1 MAEKDDDGKGTCPDG
16 DVVSLGPDLG
26 GVRPYIRHRPD
37 HTIQAGV
44 ARCVPDGE
52 SLDKEGIYH
61 LRQREGR
68 NEYDVEPVSP
78 STARSGP
85 AKVTSNAYRTGW
97 DNIFGAKTPVGQ
109 A

>member
-1 MAEKDDDGKGTCPDG
+1 MADEKDDGKGACPNG

-26 GVRPYIRHRPD
+26 GVRPYLRHRPD
-37 HTIQAGV
+37 HTLQAGL
-44 ARCVPDGE
+44 ARCVADGE
-52 SLDKEGIYH
+52 DIAKEGMYH

-68 NEYDVEPVSP
+68 NEYDVEPVSEAT
-78 STARSGP
+78 SRSGP

-97 DNIFGAKTPVGQ
+97 ENIFGAKTPVGK